1 MKRGTLSSRS
11 RWAQLANWGARLNC
25 APRSSSETPRGGL
38 DHSGLALVN
47 SSTLRSPPPPAFA
60 SITRGEMAQ
69 STKCGPFKTV
79 GAGFSLVAAGLIAF
93 GMVLGIVVFVRWNM
107 WLNLRSRSQR
117 HRSTNDWLPAGN
129 SRRRC
134 NASDGLAL
142 RLRHYGGDEG
152 RRVVSACTRCRRRL
166 SMW

>member
-1 MKRGTLSSRS
+1 MASITQAS
-11 RWAQLANWGARLNC
+11 
-25 APRSSSETPRGGL
+25 P
-38 DHSGLALVN
+38 

-60 SITRGEMAQ
+60 SFTLGEMAQ

-93 GMVLGIVVFVRWNM
+93 GMVLGIVVFVRRNM

-142 RLRHYGGDEG
+142 RLWRYGGDEG
-152 RRVVSACTRCRRRL
+152 RRVVSARTRCRRRL